1 MEVFPKRFLQQS
13 KNNHMKSSL
22 DFDGIFTDESKLDLS
37 VVNKEWFFWSER
49 SVMYF
54 PMRKGVRQIA
64 SLLNYFGELIIT
76 TARPVSHHQTI
87 KKWLSLNAPEL
98 SNIRIVS
105 SGNSHKTAILKS
117 ENVCIHIDDDF
128 INASHEQNEI
138 PFTII
143 WSYESPAEILN
154 KVIKSINDTLQIES
168 KNISISILALNSST
182 PTFLINK
189 RNVLTKL
196 KIFQEIADK
205 ERVKMFYKVAFKLDE
220 NVFLPE
226 VVNWFPI
233 AMESLFVEGTL
244 AQNSTTIQR
253 FSAIPYLANFLSK
266 LHSIKI
272 QSEDHLDKT
281 KSYVSCAI
289 DQFNVCLTADNKIAL
304 IDIADCIL
312 SNKWLDIIWAEQ
324 LYCTNDHERNL
335 LVEHYA
341 KGMKQFPI
349 KEEVKNALREYY
361 SWLHFII
368 ASGRNWNIKDKD
380 RVSVSNYLAKLRA
393 SPPENSIL
401 FKLCKQE

>member
-1 MEVFPKRFLQQS
+1 
-13 KNNHMKSSL
+13 MKFSL
-22 DFDGIFTDESKLDLS
+22 DFDGVFTDESQLDLS

-49 SVMYF
+49 SAMYF

-64 SLLNYFGELIIT
+64 GLLNYFGELIIT

-87 KKWLSLNAPEL
+87 KKWLLLNAPEL
-98 SNIRIVS
+98 SNIRIIS

-128 INASHEQNEI
+128 LNASHEHSEI

-154 KVIKSINDTLQIES
+154 TVVSLINESLQKKSND
-168 KNISISILALNSST
+168 ISISVLALNSST

-189 RNVLTKL
+189 KNVLTKL
-196 KIFQEIADK
+196 KIFQEAADR
-205 ERVKMFYKVAFKLDE
+205 ERVKMFYEVAFNLDE
-220 NVFLPE
+220 IVFLPE
-226 VVNWFPI
+226 VINWFPL
-233 AMESLFVEGTL
+233 AMESPFIEGTL
-244 AQNSTTIQR
+244 AQNTTATQR
-253 FSAIPYLANFLSK
+253 RSAIPHLANFLSK

-272 QSEDHLDKT
+272 QSAEYSDKN

-289 DQFNVCLTADNKIAL
+289 DQFNACLTADNKIAL
-304 IDIADCIL
+304 IDIGDCVI
-312 SNKWLDIIWAEQ
+312 SNKWLDIIWTEQ
-324 LYCTNDHERNL
+324 LYCSSDDERNL

-341 KGMKQFPI
+341 KDMKQFPT

-368 ASGRNWNIKDKD
+368 ASGRNWNTKDKD
-380 RVSVSNYLAKLRA
+380 RVSVSNYLAELRA

-401 FKLCKQE
+401 FKLCNQE